1 MHAAVVRSFDR
12 PPRYETVDPL
22 EAGGEHELVVD
33 VLAAG
38 LHPRVRSS
46 ANGSHY
52 TSGDELPLIPGIDGV
67 GRTLEGD
74 LLYFV
79 LPDTTRGA
87 MAEQTVVDRRRSVPL
102 PADCDVVATAAAM
115 NPAMSSWIALRTRIA
130 IEPGQRVLVLG
141 ATGNAGRMA
150 VEIARHLGAGHVIG
164 AGRDAAR
171 LAALGDLGADVSIS
185 LAREDAYDALGQAA
199 ADVDV
204 VIDYLWG
211 TPAERAI
218 RALVTRRHDRSR
230 PLDWIQV
237 GSVAGPEITLPSA
250 ALRAANVRIMGS
262 GQGSVATAEIVAQL
276 PALAAEITA
285 GTLTIDAAPV
295 PLSQVETAWNAAAEP
310 GQRIVFTP

>member
-1 MHAAVVRSFDR
+1 VDRAALADRHRARAARARPRRDRQRRSDGRRDR
-12 PPRYETVDPL
+12 QAPRR
-22 EAGGEHELVVD
+22 G
-33 VLAAG
+33 
-38 LHPRVRSS
+38 PR
-46 ANGSHY
+46 
-52 TSGDELPLIPGIDGV
+52 
-67 GRTLEGD
+67 
-74 LLYFV
+74 
-79 LPDTTRGA
+79 
-87 MAEQTVVDRRRSVPL
+87 DRRRPRR
-102 PADCDVVATAAAM
+102 A
-115 NPAMSSWIALRTRIA
+115 
-130 IEPGQRVLVLG
+130 E
-141 ATGNAGRMA
+141 
-150 VEIARHLGAGHVIG
+150 
-164 AGRDAAR
+164 R

-237 GSVAGPEITLPSA
+237 GSVAGPDITLPSA

-285 GTLTIDAAPV
+285 GTLTVDAAPL

>member
-1 MHAAVVRSFDR
+1 LRRRGNRRGDE
-12 PPRYETVDPL
+12 P
-22 EAGGEHELVVD
+22 GD
-33 VLAAG
+33 VLVDRAA
-38 LHPRVRSS
+38 LADRHRARAARARPRRDRQRRS
-46 ANGSHY
+46 
-52 TSGDELPLIPGIDGV
+52 DG
-67 GRTLEGD
+67 RRD
-74 LLYFV
+74 RQA
-79 LPDTTRGA
+79 PRRGPR
-87 MAEQTVVDRRRSVPL
+87 DRRRPRR
-102 PADCDVVATAAAM
+102 A
-115 NPAMSSWIALRTRIA
+115 
-130 IEPGQRVLVLG
+130 E
-141 ATGNAGRMA
+141 
-150 VEIARHLGAGHVIG
+150 
-164 AGRDAAR
+164 R

-230 PLDWIQV
+230 PLDWIEV
-237 GSVAGPEITLPSA
+237 GSVAGPDITLPSA